1 MVKVSSLSFS
11 YGNGKLISDLS
22 FMLETGRIMAILG
35 PNGVGKT
42 TLLKIL
48 AGLLKPAEGSFTAEK
63 DITYVP
69 QIFSTGVNYTVYN
82 MVLLGR
88 AGHIGLFS
96 SPDENDREKALDAIK
111 KTGIEKL
118 AGRRFSEISGG
129 EKQLTMIARALASG
143 ADILL
148 LDEPTSDLDI
158 KNQGR
163 ILELMGN
170 LSAEAGFTIIF
181 STHDPS
187 HALAV
192 SDSTMFLGREG
203 VSLFGMTDTVL
214 TEENVGRF
222 YLTDVKITKIEIGGK
237 YYRYCL
243 PIYNVRHEKSK
254 ID

>member
-111 KTGIEKL
+111 KTGPKS
-118 AGRRFSEISGG
+118 FISG
-129 EKQLTMIARALASG
+129 K
-143 ADILL
+143 
-148 LDEPTSDLDI
+148 
-158 KNQGR
+158 
-163 ILELMGN
+163 
-170 LSAEAGFTIIF
+170 
-181 STHDPS
+181 
-187 HALAV
+187 
-192 SDSTMFLGREG
+192 DSRTYGKPLCG
-203 VSLFGMTDTVL
+203 S
-214 TEENVGRF
+214 RF
-222 YLTDVKITKIEIGGK
+222 YNHFFD
-237 YYRYCL
+237 
-243 PIYNVRHEKSK
+243 P
-254 ID
+254 

>member
-1 MVKVSSLSFS
+1 MIKVDSLTFS
-11 YGNGKLISDLS
+11 YGHGKLISDLS
-22 FMLETGRIMAILG
+22 FSLDSGRIMAVLG

-48 AGLLKPAEGSFTAEK
+48 AGLLKKQMGSVELGKEAA
-63 DITYVP
+63 YVP

-96 SPDENDREKALDAIK
+96 APGETDREKAYEAIK

-118 AGRRFSEISGG
+118 AEKRFSEISGG
-129 EKQLTMIARALASG
+129 EKQLTLIARALASG
-143 ADILL
+143 AEIFL

-163 ILELMGN
+163 ILELLAGM
-170 LSAEAGFTIIF
+170 SERSGFTVIF

-203 VSLFGMTDTVL
+203 STAFGETGIIL
-214 TEENVGRF
+214 TEENIKK
-222 YLTDVKITKIEIGGK
+222 YYSADVKITKFEIAGK
-237 YYRYCL
+237 FYTYCL
-243 PIYNVRHEKSK
+243 PIYNIVRKTSS
-254 ID
+254 